1 LTSTGTPI
9 ACALA
14 LGIHDLI
21 NGTAA
26 KPTPTPPMTE
36 VVATR
41 NLRRLLFTSSDD
53 IKISNRKTPHAR
65 TITQIREIQNPV
77 NQAGTEEQVA
87 CNFRSNHPVP
97 HLN

>member
-1 LTSTGTPI
+1 M
-9 ACALA
+9 
-14 LGIHDLI
+14 

-26 KPTPTPPMTE
+26 KPTPTPPTTV

-41 NLRRLLFTSSDD
+41 NLRRPLFTSSDD
-53 IKISNRKTPHAR
+53 IKISNRKTPYTR

-77 NQAGTEEQVA
+77 IQASTKEQVA